1 METSHTSHGTTV
13 KLLAIIGFFSILA
26 LFVWLLVQGLRYFPT
41 AVTSLASIAETVSN
55 YNGDR
60 ELILT
65 LDRSIVNSGETIILT
80 WTEMGPGTYTFTHTC
95 EDATILA
102 VRTSEDSL
110 RELSCNDTLSLP
122 EEALGLFL
130 RPETYTQRFS
140 EVAFTVTFIPEDGKL
155 KDTHV
160 AKGAL
165 TVINATVP
173 TNPRVALE
181 ETPVDTVSTPE
192 PAPSVVEL
200 PVRTPET
207 KPVPVSPSK
216 PALPSSPSAVRP
228 TQIASPIVAI
238 VPKSYENGFTDLK
251 IAYQGVGVMDD
262 GVFVPKA
269 TFTKDDR
276 VALRFEVK
284 NIGTKVSGDWTYA
297 LSLPGNLS
305 YVSEKQSPLMPNER
319 AMLTASFV
327 LEGEKGKS
335 TTVEGRVATPNDTL
349 TTNNSFEWSVGI
361 SN

>member
-1 METSHTSHGTTV
+1 METTHTSHGTTV

-41 AVTSLASIAETVSN
+41 AVTSLASIAETVGN
-55 YNGDR
+55 YNNDR

-65 LDRSIVNSGETIILT
+65 LDKSIVNSGETITLT

-130 RPETYTQRFS
+130 LPETKTQRFS
-140 EVAFTVTFIPEDGKL
+140 EVSFTVTYIPEDGKL

-160 AKGAL
+160 AEGAL

-173 TNPRVALE
+173 TNPRVAQE
-181 ETPVDTVSTPE
+181 ESKVATESTPK
-192 PAPSVVEL
+192 PTPSVIEL
-200 PVRTPET
+200 PVRTPEVT
-207 KPVPVSPSK
+207 PTPVPPSK
-216 PALPSSPSAVRP
+216 PAPTPMPTPTRT

-238 VPKSYENGFTDLK
+238 IPKSYDNGFTDLK
-251 IAYQGVGVMDD
+251 ISYQGVGVIEN
-262 GVFVPKA
+262 GAFVPKA
-269 TFTKDDR
+269 TFTKNDR

-284 NIGTKVSGDWTYA
+284 NIGTKVSEDWTYA
-297 LSLPGNLS
+297 LSLPDNLS

-319 AMLTASFV
+319 ALLTASFD
-327 LEGEKGKS
+327 LENVSGKS
-335 TTVEGRVATPNDTL
+335 TTVQGRVATPNDTEK
-349 TTNNSFEWSVGI
+349 NNNAFEWSVGI
-361 SN
+361 N